1 MILGPNDI
9 RQRKNFLARQDR
21 AGILLATSF
30 SKVSHLDTM
39 EELFHKM
46 SGESYHHHHYHYR
59 IFASAFEI
67 CLRHRRREWQ
77 EVSLGSSFECA
88 VVVRL

>member
-9 RQRKNFLARQDR
+9 RQRKNFLARQDC
-21 AGILLATSF
+21 AVILLATSF
-30 SKVSHLDTM
+30 SKASQFDTM
-39 EELFHKM
+39 EEIFHKM
-46 SGESYHHHHYHYR
+46 SGESYHHHHYR

-77 EVSLGSSFECA
+77 EVSVGSSFECA

>member
-1 MILGPNDI
+1 MILGPNHI

-21 AGILLATSF
+21 GSILLATSF
-30 SKVSHLDTM
+30 SKVSHFDTM
-39 EELFHKM
+39 EEIFHKM
-46 SGESYHHHHYHYR
+46 SGESYHYHHYR
-59 IFASAFEI
+59 IFASASEI

-77 EVSLGSSFECA
+77 EVSSGLSFECA